1 MPKRVKSSS
10 SSAGAAAGVNKAWEP
25 ALIAAPFQEESW
37 RADVSFVV
45 GGSAEDEEHIKALVM
60 AAGVPLRKLF
70 SVVTWDGLMDKINEL
85 GVAKAKKPKDVPMFS
100 EVTESAKCLLSA
112 GDELPAHLIGKLLK
126 FQLLAAKHADLQRRA
141 AEQKAAEDKA
151 KPKTGGPPAKE
162 KADNKTPV
170 KGDKAKKGPEPPP
183 PVKETKLKRRGEE
196 DDTNKYIDDE
206 PDDGPEHYVLIVGF
220 CQPQLVAILDE
231 LGVHVSNVIKV
242 TSESYDTSKAPEE
255 SLALQECAPP
265 AADQCPLTAPDAQ
278 DLKKKKDLEMFWKYL
293 EPILNS
299 GKPQSKLFE
308 VARLQYVVKDAIL
321 PQDRSNKEMM
331 LEFGTLLFED
341 IACLIYDS
349 LDWRRQHLNY
359 LNNMKLI
366 NVPAVAKGNGQTE
379 QISAADIAITTAQTP
394 TTRKKPVQDE
404 LPQPIQDSP
413 VLTTDV
419 DMRYYNDLLGLIPPE
434 SVSVP
439 LILHC
444 MLEQVT
450 ATENDVLPLSER
462 APEPHPDE
470 LDDSIANCM
479 LSTVLSLSI
488 SEEEKKKLLKD
499 FNIQERHLNRKK
511 RVRPLLLNCH
521 DERALRL
528 HHLNSDEIFDPVK
541 AEEQMFKKMPASK
554 FLNVP
559 QPSSEKPW
567 STRIQELIY
576 FCTDESLSWPEV
588 ERAFNQFVFE
598 GMKLT
603 GVDERGCLVE
613 TGVGNPGA
621 LPWADPVS
629 FAKQMRKQMTE
640 NKEIKSTRGSET
652 LVHSSERE
660 GRKPYC
666 RSDSYVHFGNDDPEP
681 ETFLKNKELE
691 ERCQSIRTDIEEIQ
705 KAQIRS
711 LRDWY
716 FAEHYEPNVFLQVLQ
731 NASQTY
737 GCTDMYHRMQDNSLF
752 LVFHNPM
759 NQQRQS
765 REFWDM
771 ALHSDVGFRNYLEN
785 VADSICD
792 WVREEEVKRRASLC
806 LRAADSQA
814 SQPPAAG
821 AARSRSATPKKKV
834 KPPSPKKTGRSPSR
848 SLSKTENTTEPQSAR
863 NPYTREGSLK
873 AWKEEQERLKEEESA
888 KKEKKEKGG
897 KKKADRS
904 ESADSK
910 RAPSSP
916 KKSSRDRRKEEPV
929 QTPEPA
935 AAQEPDTA
943 ADLPPERAYKFTGYN
958 MGDNLIQ
965 VSGQVQS
972 LFPSDG
978 GRIRV
983 ESTRFVQ
990 GISLIE
996 VNVIKDK
1003 HHFFIHV
1010 TDPKKDLEDKQKP
1023 ETKNEAV
1030 FAHKEECPKQKKRV
1044 SKFGSFSAMLENGMH
1059 LSFSN
1064 YGSSG
1069 GGRDDKDPQLE
1080 SVLDIPS
1087 VSTPSPVPSTSVS
1100 PSTPGKRAKSPRAKS
1115 GRSPKGSRARGG
1127 ATPPLPVEDRPRQE
1141 DTADGLKLGVDVEPP
1156 ATESLS
1162 GESADLPPFQ
1172 PLSVSAPNGLVVKF
1186 FSEMSAG
1193 LRADSLQESHKILV
1207 RQSFPIP
1214 HSHLYRDQ
1222 MSELSLIREVSR
1234 VITSQG
1240 AVIKYMRNGSAEVL
1254 FADGTVSKSSNS
1266 GPIYKPPPDSPP
1278 PRVPEEETPVKKES
1292 KEQKPEVKE
1301 VADKK
1306 GKHTQKTSTAA
1317 LKTELN
1323 EASVLDQKAEVGC
1336 SVESP
1341 EETWVT
1347 TTPSGLRVATEG
1359 NRSIEMKHALAY
1371 KATDPVTGAVMI
1383 TRDDKVVTVLERDG
1397 TVIVEHADG
1406 TRITTLDQDV
1416 EIPVT
1421 DDHQETGEDVPT
1433 ISKKAKHIWI
1443 ECLGFATVILNCD
1456 DCTSTA
1462 VFGDGT
1468 KITAHPQGSYKVL
1481 PSSTGCLS
1489 IYPDGQAVYSSKPD
1503 CDVTLAPIGTNLELQ
1518 SGSYIMRHTTDVI
1531 CEVMDP
1537 EGNLFQVMVDGQT
1550 STVISSTED
1559 GTEEEEGPESSEP
1572 RQDCKQHSPRAFNR
1586 DRFFIAHADGSG
1598 TELLRSRDVEAALS
1612 EAYSDPSTAV
1622 LKEPLSELAGVLG
1635 LTILRPG
1642 PEGAWSR
1649 WLVRSE
1655 GDIVPPNLK
1664 SRKWNDFPSRE
1675 KKKSGPPFGTSLGK
1689 GLYLNEISVSAPSAP
1704 VFKCPEVLEI
1714 RHLIQYEPMSS
1725 TLRRKM
1731 ELRLKEYIDHIL
1743 RKEHIADEMH
1753 VKEPRTEEEK
1763 MHAADLLKL
1772 VLSYPD
1778 VEGAAAAGGERR
1790 SCDIA
1795 ALYTQ
1800 AISSPPEPPLEP
1812 VQSKRSQEDWDR
1824 DRQGVKRVSV
1834 WAGRLEQR
1842 RQEVLEEKK
1851 CREALRKRIIP
1862 PYFASEF
1869 GKAFLLTQVPDMESL
1884 SRELPPFP
1892 KTETTTESVNEMPN
1906 AAAAVNARRPVIP
1919 TAEGS
1924 VPGRARP
1931 AGPTPRPGAVPR
1943 APATSGTECQAAP
1956 GLETVFHSK
1965 RVR

>member
-265 AADQCPLTAPDAQ
+265 AAAPDAQ

-929 QTPEPA
+929 KTPEPA

-1278 PRVPEEETPVKKES
+1278 PRGPEEETPVKKES

-1704 VFKCPEVLEI
+1704 VFKCPEVIEI
-1714 RHLIQYEPMSS
+1714 RHLIQYDPMSS

-1731 ELRLKEYIDHIL
+1731 ELRLKVLISASVNAQIDHKSSRSLINYQKVARSL
-1743 RKEHIADEMH
+1743 
-1753 VKEPRTEEEK
+1753 
-1763 MHAADLLKL
+1763 LLKL
-1772 VLSYPD
+1772 
-1778 VEGAAAAGGERR
+1778 
-1790 SCDIA
+1790 
-1795 ALYTQ
+1795 
-1800 AISSPPEPPLEP
+1800 
-1812 VQSKRSQEDWDR
+1812 
-1824 DRQGVKRVSV
+1824 
-1834 WAGRLEQR
+1834 
-1842 RQEVLEEKK
+1842 
-1851 CREALRKRIIP
+1851 
-1862 PYFASEF
+1862 
-1869 GKAFLLTQVPDMESL
+1869 LL
-1884 SRELPPFP
+1884 
-1892 KTETTTESVNEMPN
+1892 
-1906 AAAAVNARRPVIP
+1906 
-1919 TAEGS
+1919 
-1924 VPGRARP
+1924 
-1931 AGPTPRPGAVPR
+1931 
-1943 APATSGTECQAAP
+1943 
-1956 GLETVFHSK
+1956 
-1965 RVR
+1965 